1 MTTMLKKVKK
11 MFEKVVDK
19 CCKSQP
25 VMLVLGFY
33 DRGNMGDEQYKVT
46 IPLCFPRNV
55 RFEFVSVDDANKLDH
70 NSSYDCI
77 LCGGGDIIN
86 PYFMEKVKI
95 IIGDYKGR
103 VYALSVGIPFDV
115 DVKYLDIF
123 DHVFARN
130 SKDALLAKIKL
141 GDENV
146 SLIPDLGFFL
156 PSFHTSSLRFRSPP
170 TNNVINIGIC
180 LATPVYNKYE
190 HLREALPLYI
200 RGLLHMTTSS
210 NVAIHFFHF
219 NSNDDNDDERDIV
232 TSNDIL
238 NSLSFLERR
247 CCVLHKISTPNHM
260 IESLGK
266 MSFNVCM
273 RYHSIIFSSIA
284 KAPFIT
290 LFANKKVA
298 TLLEDLQ
305 HPSNLMFDIKS
316 NVDWEQ
322 WLQASQ
328 HTQHSIIHNP
338 DFPVQVGRIVNSGR
352 QKALMIA
359 DERTEFQTL
368 DAAVISTKSMLDAY
382 FGYTFVT
389 NETLQ
394 QRKRLNVGS
403 KDAMQ
408 IARIIC
414 YAITGNLD
422 DPCAWGLSENMR
434 RDDFVLYEALQFIHS
449 KHISACAEDHER
461 PQLYYPSCK
470 LDQRVFVTIDPFTNI
485 HLAKNVHRS
494 GWAYVMSHL
503 MNLSAPRFHRPHR
516 LIVDTYMDRTF
527 HWGLDT
533 MVLNGLLPYRTSW
546 IGFLHHTFDTV
557 HSSYN
562 CVEMFKNEVFKES
575 LVTCKGIVVLT
586 KYLARQVRAVLK
598 EYQLPNV
605 DVHVIYHPTEF
616 VGRNAMFTYEKFMS
630 NPDKKVVQIGAWL
643 RNPYAIYKLP
653 LYNDLLNPLGITKAV
668 LKGKHMDGYFAT
680 EETLKA
686 LLSTAMQ
693 VSQNHSHYTYD
704 CISRECIAKTTN
716 KYMVGLV
723 ETIQKNHDSVE
734 ILLELN
740 NASYDTLLSKNIVFL
755 QLQDCS
761 AVNTVIECMVR
772 NTVIIVN
779 RHPAIE
785 ELLGVS
791 YPGFYNSLVEA
802 SLILGNSKK
811 IKACCKHMK
820 NLAKTE
826 LQIETFMKRFVDIVS
841 QIVSKT

>member
-1 MTTMLKKVKK
+1 MTMMLKKVKK
-11 MFEKVVDK
+11 MFEKIVDK
-19 CCKSQP
+19 CCKKQP
-25 VMLVLGFY
+25 TILVLGFY

-46 IPLCFPRNV
+46 IPLCFPRDV
-55 RFEFVSVDDANKLDH
+55 RFDFVSVDDANKLDH

-115 DVKYLDIF
+115 DVRYLDIF
-123 DHVFARN
+123 DHVFVRN
-130 SKDALLAKIKL
+130 SKDALLAQTKL
-141 GDENV
+141 GKENV
-146 SLIPDLGFFL
+146 TLIPDLGFFF
-156 PSFHTSSLRFRSPP
+156 PSTLRLRSIPRH
-170 TNNVINIGIC
+170 NVINIGMC
-180 LATPVYNKYE
+180 LATPVYKRYE
-190 HLREALPLYI
+190 HLRKALPLYI
-200 RGLLHMTTSS
+200 RGLLHMTSNS
-210 NVAIHFFHF
+210 NVVIHFFHF
-219 NSNDDNDDERDIV
+219 NYNDDNDEERDIV
-232 TSNDIL
+232 TSNDVM

-247 CCVLHKISTPNHM
+247 CCILHKILTPNHM

-284 KAPFIT
+284 KTPFVA

-298 TLLEDLQ
+298 TLLEDLDY
-305 HPSNLMFDIKS
+305 PSHLIFDIKK
-316 NVDWEQ
+316 NVDWSQ
-322 WLQASQ
+322 WLEASQ
-328 HTQHSIIHNP
+328 QPQNIMRNF
-338 DFPVQVGRIVNSGR
+338 DFPIQVAQIINSRR
-352 QKALMIA
+352 QRSLLVT
-359 DERTEFQTL
+359 DERTEFQTF
-368 DAAVISTKSMLDAY
+368 DEAVISAKSMLDAY

-389 NETLQ
+389 TETLQ
-394 QRKRLNVGS
+394 QQKRFNVGS
-403 KDAMQ
+403 KDPMQ

-434 RDDFVLYEALQFIHS
+434 QDNFILYEALQFIHS
-449 KHISACAEDHER
+449 KHIIACKENLAR

-470 LDQRVFVTIDPFTNI
+470 LEQRVFVTIDPFTNV
-485 HLAKNVHRS
+485 HLAKDVHRS
-494 GWAYVMSHL
+494 GWANVMSHL

-527 HWGLDT
+527 HWGQDT

-562 CVEMFKNEVFKES
+562 CLEMFKNEVFRES
-575 LVTCKGIVVLT
+575 LATCKGIIVLT
-586 KYLARQVRAVLK
+586 RYLARQVKAALK

-616 VGRNAMFTYEKFMS
+616 VTRNAMFTYEKFIA
-630 NPDKKVVQIGAWL
+630 NPSRKVVQIGAWL

-653 LYNDLLNPLGITKAV
+653 LYDDLLNPLGITKAV
-668 LKGKHMDGYFAT
+668 LKGKQMDGYFAS

-686 LLSTAMQ
+686 LLAAAME
-693 VSQNHSHYTYD
+693 VSQNDSHYTYD
-704 CISRECIAKTTN
+704 CISRECISKTTN

-723 ETIQKNHDSVE
+723 ETIQENHDSVH
-734 ILLELN
+734 ILHELD
-740 NASYDTLLSKNIVFL
+740 NASYDDLLSKNIVFL

-785 ELLGVS
+785 ELLGAA
-791 YPGFYNSLVEA
+791 YPGFYDSLVGA
-802 SLILGNSKK
+802 SLILGNPKV
-811 IKACCKHMK
+811 IKACYKHIK
-820 NLAKTE
+820 NLAKTD
-826 LQIETFMKRFVDIVS
+826 LRIETFMKRFVDIVS
-841 QIVSKT
+841 QVVSNT